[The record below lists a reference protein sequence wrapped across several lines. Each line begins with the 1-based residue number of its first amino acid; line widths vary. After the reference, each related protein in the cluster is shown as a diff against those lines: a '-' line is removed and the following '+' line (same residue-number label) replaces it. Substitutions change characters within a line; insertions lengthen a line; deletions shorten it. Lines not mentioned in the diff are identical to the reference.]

1 MTNFMDEPTALRWS
15 DSFAILPPSD
25 PICSRLPGDK
35 IILPPSALQQLLAA
49 SSTRTTAS
57 THGSY
62 SYFDSSYRTSQPYG
76 QETQQLPNPLIFRLV
91 NPKNHNVVYAGI
103 REFSAPEGTIGLSSL
118 LLEALAIGP
127 DDYLSAT
134 PDVIDV
140 EDSDGLASRNA
151 GAASSRITVHAV
163 ELHKGT
169 YVRLRPLEAG
179 YNPDDWK
186 PLLERQ
192 LRQNFTTLTK
202 NTVIPV
208 QGSQGE
214 QFKLLVDKF
223 APDGDGVCV
232 IDTDLEVDIEALNEE
247 QARETLRQI
256 MAQGQ
261 AGSASGS
268 SKGGELSIW
277 KDAEGQVMPG
287 QYVDYTLPSWDR
299 SQELVISLSGIAD
312 ADSLDLFVTPKS
324 RQQRALPR
332 DSVHVFGNFA
342 PAQYGVKSITISP
355 TNVELED
362 AESLLISVH
371 AYQAPNSEKAPATST
386 AYTYT
391 IRAKAASTKGNSA
404 DESMQ
409 LDQEEHS
416 SDEEQCTNCL
426 QWVPKRTMVLH
437 QNFCLRNN
445 ILCPICKSVFKKGSP
460 EYEAHWH
467 CDHDDAHGDS
477 ALGKAKHDHVFH
489 TDRACPDCEFCTNS
503 LPDLAR
509 HRTSVCPGKIIL
521 CRFCH
526 LEVPQ
531 EGDPFNPSPEVVLSG
546 MTAHELA
553 DGARTTECHL
563 CDKIIRLRDMETH
576 LKHHELDKASR
587 AKPVVCRNVNCGR
600 TLYGVGPKGQI
611 GTAGSPVKPPG
622 NDIGLCALCF
632 GPLYVSMHDPDGKAL
647 RRRIERRYLSQ
658 LMAGCGKAHCANE
671 WCRTGRSNLGLE
683 AKGSSAAAALPLVK
697 PFLAGALDASQPC
710 YFCVDETSQK
720 GRKLAELVAAE
731 KVWDLE
737 WCVAAA
743 ESEKANVDRMRDW
756 LQAWA
761 PRR

>member
-1 MTNFMDEPTALRWS
+1 MDEHISLRWS
-15 DSFAILPPSD
+15 DTFAILPPSD
-25 PICSRLPGDK
+25 PICNKLPGDK
-35 IILPPSALQQLLAA
+35 IILPPSALQQLLSA
-49 SSTRTTAS
+49 SSSQAATAS
-57 THGSY
+57 VNGSNSYFGSSYLSNQSY
-62 SYFDSSYRTSQPYG
+62 S

-91 NPKNHNVVYAGI
+91 NQKSHNVVYAGI

-118 LLEALAIGP
+118 LVEALAIGS
-127 DDYLSAT
+127 DDYLPTA
-134 PDVIDV
+134 PGVIDIENSDSV
-140 EDSDGLASRNA
+140 ESKNA
-151 GAASSRITVHAV
+151 ILESSRITVHAV
-163 ELHKGT
+163 ELQKGT

-179 YNPDDWK
+179 YDPDDWK

-202 NTVIPV
+202 DTVIPV

-214 QFKLLVDKF
+214 SFKLLVDKF
-223 APDGDGVCV
+223 APDGDGICV

-247 QARETLRQI
+247 QARETMRQI
-256 MAQGQ
+256 IAKGQ
-261 AGSASGS
+261 SGASSGS

-277 KDAEGQVMPG
+277 KDTEGQVLRG

-299 SQELVISLSGIAD
+299 SQDLVISLSGISDAD
-312 ADSLDLFVTPKS
+312 ALDLFITPKS

-332 DSVHVFGNFA
+332 DSVHVFGDFS
-342 PAQYGVKSITISP
+342 PAQNGVKSITISP

-371 AYQAPNSEKAPATST
+371 AYQDADSDGAPTNTIPH
-386 AYTYT
+386 TYT
-391 IRAKAASTKGNSA
+391 IRAKTASLKEKSTN
-404 DESMQ
+404 EPME
-409 LDQEEHS
+409 LDQADHS
-416 SDEEQCTNCL
+416 LDEEQCSNCL

-445 ILCPICKSVFKKGSP
+445 VLCPICKSVFKKGSP

-467 CDHDDAHGDS
+467 CSHDEAHGDS
-477 ALGKAKHDHVFH
+477 TFSKAKHDQVFH
-489 TDRACPDCEFCTNS
+489 TDHECPACEFSTNS
-503 LPDLAR
+503 LSDLAR

-576 LKHHELDKASR
+576 QKHHELDKVTRS
-587 AKPVVCRNVNCGR
+587 KPLVCRNVNCGR
-600 TLYGVGPKGQI
+600 TLYGVGSKGQI
-611 GTAGSPVKPPG
+611 GTAGSQVKAPG
-622 NDIGLCALCF
+622 NDIGLCSLCY

-658 LMAGCGKAHCANE
+658 LMAGCGKSHCANE
-671 WCRTGRSNLGLE
+671 WCKTGRSNTGLE

-697 PFLAGALDASQPC
+697 PFLPGALDASQPC
-710 YFCVDETSQK
+710 YFCVDEASQT
-720 GRKLAELVAAE
+720 GRKLAGLVAAE
-731 KVWDLE
+731 KAWDLD
-737 WCVAAA
+737 WCIAAS
-743 ESEKANVDRMRDW
+743 EYEKANLDKMRDW